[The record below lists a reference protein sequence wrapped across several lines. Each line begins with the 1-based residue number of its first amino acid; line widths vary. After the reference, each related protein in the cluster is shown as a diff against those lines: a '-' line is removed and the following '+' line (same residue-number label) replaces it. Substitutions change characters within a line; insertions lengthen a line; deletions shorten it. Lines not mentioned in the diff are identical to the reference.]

1 MPFKHFLS
9 RFILVSINGLK
20 SPKSPLKH
28 EPSGVDGGPS
38 VILAVQAP
46 FNTTRCEWML
56 AADADAGNC
65 SVAVNLK
72 SGTGST
78 SSTTQ
83 QLPRF
88 HPCLVGTYGSYQPS

>member
-1 MPFKHFLS
+1 
-9 RFILVSINGLK
+9 
-20 SPKSPLKH
+20 
-28 EPSGVDGGPS
+28 
-38 VILAVQAP
+38 
-46 FNTTRCEWML
+46 ML

-72 SGTGST
+72 SGTVSTVHETRLVISSYNSQLTDVQGST